1 MEKKTDFKALS
12 SKAKVQ
18 YIWDYYRLHILSVI
32 VIGGIVIGLTYHF
45 VSYRKPI
52 LSVIMINVQTTSE
65 NADAAFDEFSD
76 TAGYDK
82 NSSPSTFQ
90 QTFSFRKVQMQLP
103 LPVTKIIWC
112 SPQWSEPVDR
122 ICFWNRGYLFR
133 LCKRRCLLRS
143 AHLYFR

>member
-1 MEKKTDFKALS
+1 MRITMEKKTDFKALS

-65 NADAAFDEFSD
+65 NADAAFDEF
-76 TAGYDK
+76 
-82 NSSPSTFQ
+82 
-90 QTFSFRKVQMQLP
+90 
-103 LPVTKIIWC
+103 
-112 SPQWSEPVDR
+112 
-122 ICFWNRGYLFR
+122 
-133 LCKRRCLLRS
+133 
-143 AHLYFR
+143 

>member
-52 LSVIMINVQTTSE
+52 LSVIMINVQTTAKMPMLLLT
-65 NADAAFDEFSD
+65 NFQILPAMI
-76 TAGYDK
+76 K

-90 QTFSFRKVQMQLP
+90 QTFSFLKVQMQLP

-122 ICFWNRGYLFR
+122 ICFLEQGIPF
-133 LCKRRCLLRS
+133 
-143 AHLYFR
+143 